1 MKFAGRRVLVT
12 GGARGMGL
20 LIARGAAAR
29 GARVALWD
37 RDADALDAAAGDF
50 SPGAGDSSPG
60 AGAFSP
66 EAGDISPTAD
76 ASSPTAEA
84 SSPTAGG
91 ASSPEVWRQVVDVSD
106 RRQVEEAAT
115 VLRSGFGEVE
125 ILVNNAGVVSG
136 RAFADLTPEEV
147 ERTLAVNAAALFWL
161 TRAFLPPMIRR
172 GEGHLVTMASAGGL
186 IGVPGLSD
194 YCASKFAAVGFH
206 ESLRAE
212 LRRTAPGVRATL
224 VCPFF
229 VDTGMFAGVR
239 TRFPRLLPILRPEA
253 VAAATVRAVE
263 RDRAVVVLPWFIHS
277 LKLLRLL
284 PGGWLDPIAAFFGIH
299 AAMDTF
305 EGRPPTR
312 R

>member
-37 RDADALDAAAGDF
+37 RDAEALDAAAVDF
-50 SPGAGDSSPG
+50 PPAAGEISPAAGEFLPAAGEISPM
-60 AGAFSP
+60 AGASGP
-66 EAGDISPTAD
+66 AP
-76 ASSPTAEA
+76 
-84 SSPTAGG
+84 
-91 ASSPEVWRQVVDVSD
+91 WRQVVDVSD
-106 RRQVEEAAT
+106 RRQVEEAAAA
-115 VLRSGFGEVE
+115 LRSGFGEVE
-125 ILVNNAGVVSG
+125 ILVNNAGVVTG
-136 RAFADLTPEEV
+136 KAFADLTPEEV

-161 TRAFLPPMIRR
+161 ARAFLPPMIRR
-172 GEGHLVTMASAGGL
+172 GAGHLVTMASAGGL

-239 TRFPRLLPILRPEA
+239 TRFPRLLPILRPET
-253 VAAATVRAVE
+253 VAAATLRAVE
-263 RDRAVVVLPWFIHS
+263 RDRAVVVRPRFVHS

-284 PGGWLDPIAAFFGIH
+284 PGGWLDPLAAFFGIH

-305 EGRPPTR
+305 EGRPASR

>member
-37 RDADALDAAAGDF
+37 RDAEALDAAAGDF
-50 SPGAGDSSPG
+50 SPA
-60 AGAFSP
+60 
-66 EAGDISPTAD
+66 AGDISP
-76 ASSPTAEA
+76 
-84 SSPTAGG
+84 AGG
-91 ASSPEVWRQVVDVSD
+91 ASAPEVWRQVVDVSD
-106 RRQVEEAAT
+106 RRQVEEAAAA
-115 VLRSGFGEVE
+115 LASGFGEVE
-125 ILVNNAGVVSG
+125 ILVNNAGVVTG
-136 RAFADLTPEEV
+136 KAFADLTPDEV

-239 TRFPRLLPILRPEA
+239 TRFPRLLPILRPET
-253 VAAATVRAVE
+253 VAAATLRAVE
-263 RDRAVVVLPWFIHS
+263 RDRAVVVRPRFVHS

-284 PGGWLDPIAAFFGIH
+284 PGGWLDPLAAFFGIH

-305 EGRPPTR
+305 EGRPPPR
-312 R
+312 RCTDPEPAPGPARRRA

>member
-37 RDADALDAAAGDF
+37 RDAEALDAAAGEF
-50 SPGAGDSSPG
+50 SP
-60 AGAFSP
+60 
-66 EAGDISPTAD
+66 
-76 ASSPTAEA
+76 
-84 SSPTAGG
+84 AGG
-91 ASSPEVWRQVVDVSD
+91 ESTTEPWRQAVDVSD
-106 RRQVEEAAT
+106 RRQVEEAAAA
-115 VLRSGFGEVE
+115 LASGFGEVE

-136 RAFADLTPEEV
+136 RPFADLTPEQV

-172 GEGHLVTMASAGGL
+172 GEGHLVTMASAAGL

-212 LRRTAPGVRATL
+212 LRRTAPGVRSTL

-229 VDTGMFAGVR
+229 VNTGMFAGVR
-239 TRFPRLLPILRPEA
+239 TRFPRLLPILRPET
-253 VAAATVRAVE
+253 VAAATIRAVE
-263 RDRAVVVLPWFIHS
+263 RDRAVVVRPRFVHS

-305 EGRPPTR
+305 EGRPRPGAEPIPNR
-312 R
+312 PRSGRNRA

>member
-1 MKFAGRRVLVT
+1 MKFEGRRVLVT

-37 RDADALDAAAGDF
+37 RDADALDAAAGE
-50 SPGAGDSSPG
+50 
-60 AGAFSP
+60 FSP
-66 EAGDISPTAD
+66 EAGDISPA
-76 ASSPTAEA
+76 A
-84 SSPTAGG
+84 G
-91 ASSPEVWRQVVDVSD
+91 ASIPEPWRQVVEVSD
-106 RRQVEEAAT
+106 RRQVEEAAAA
-115 VLRSGFGEVE
+115 LRSGFGEVE

-136 RAFADLTPEEV
+136 KAFADLTPEEV

-161 TRAFLPPMIRR
+161 TRAFLPPMVRR

-305 EGRPPTR
+305 EGRPPSRPPKRPSPGGR
-312 R
+312 RA

>member
-1 MKFAGRRVLVT
+1 ME
-12 GGARGMGL
+12 
-20 LIARGAAAR
+20 AAA
-29 GARVALWD
+29 
-37 RDADALDAAAGDF
+37 
-50 SPGAGDSSPG
+50 
-60 AGAFSP
+60 
-66 EAGDISPTAD
+66 ET
-76 ASSPTAEA
+76 
-84 SSPTAGG
+84 
-91 ASSPEVWRQVVDVSD
+91 
-106 RRQVEEAAT
+106 
-115 VLRSGFGEVE
+115 LRSGFGEVE

-136 RAFADLTPEEV
+136 RPFADLTPEEV

-172 GEGHLVTMASAGGL
+172 GEGHLVTMASAAGL

-229 VDTGMFAGVR
+229 VNTGMFAGVR
-239 TRFPRLLPILRPEA
+239 TRFPRLLPILSPET
-253 VAAATVRAVE
+253 VAAATIRAVE
-263 RDRAVVVLPWFIHS
+263 RDRAVVVRPRFVHS

-305 EGRPPTR
+305 EGRPPPR
-312 R
+312 P

>member
-37 RDADALDAAAGDF
+37 RDADALDAAAGQI
-50 SPGAGDSSPG
+50 SPPTGDS
-60 AGAFSP
+60 AP
-66 EAGDISPTAD
+66 EP
-76 ASSPTAEA
+76 
-84 SSPTAGG
+84 
-91 ASSPEVWRQVVDVSD
+91 WRQAVDVSD
-106 RRQVEEAAT
+106 RRQVEEAAAA
-115 VLRSGFGEVE
+115 LASGFGEVE

-136 RAFADLTPEEV
+136 RPFADLTPEQV

-172 GEGHLVTMASAGGL
+172 GEGHLVTMASAAGL

-212 LRRTAPGVRATL
+212 LRRTAPGVRSTL

-229 VDTGMFAGVR
+229 VNTGMFAGVR
-239 TRFPRLLPILRPEA
+239 TRFPRLLPILRPET
-253 VAAATVRAVE
+253 VAAATLRAVE
-263 RDRAVVVLPWFIHS
+263 RDRAVVVRPRFVHS

-305 EGRPPTR
+305 EGRPRPGAEPIPNR
-312 R
+312 PRSGRNRA

>member
-12 GGARGMGL
+12 GGGRGMGL

-50 SPGAGDSSPG
+50 SPT
-60 AGAFSP
+60 
-66 EAGDISPTAD
+66 AGDISP
-76 ASSPTAEA
+76 
-84 SSPTAGG
+84 AGG
-91 ASSPEVWRQVVDVSD
+91 ASASEVWRQVVDVSD
-106 RRQVEEAAT
+106 RRQVEKAAAA
-115 VLRSGFGEVE
+115 LASGFGEVE

-136 RAFADLTPEEV
+136 KAFADLTPEEV

-172 GEGHLVTMASAGGL
+172 GEGHLVTMASAAGL

-212 LRRTAPGVRATL
+212 LRRIAPGVRATL

-239 TRFPRLLPILRPEA
+239 TRFPRLLPILRPET
-253 VAAATVRAVE
+253 VAAATIRAVE
-263 RDRAVVVLPWFIHS
+263 RDRAVVVRPRFVHS

-284 PGGWLDPIAAFFGIH
+284 PGGWLDPLAAFFGIH

-305 EGRPPTR
+305 EGRPPSR

>member
-1 MKFAGRRVLVT
+1 MKFEGRRILVT

-37 RDADALDAAAGDF
+37 RDGDALDAAAGEF
-50 SPGAGDSSPG
+50 PPAAGEFPPAAGAFPAAGDST
-60 AGAFSP
+60 P
-66 EAGDISPTAD
+66 EP
-76 ASSPTAEA
+76 
-84 SSPTAGG
+84 
-91 ASSPEVWRQVVDVSD
+91 WRQVVDISD
-106 RRQVEEAAT
+106 RRQVEAAAET
-115 VLRSGFGEVE
+115 LRSGFGEVE

-136 RAFADLTPEEV
+136 RPFADLTPEQV

-172 GEGHLVTMASAGGL
+172 GEGHLVTMASAAGL

-229 VDTGMFAGVR
+229 VNTGMFAGVR
-239 TRFPRLLPILRPEA
+239 TRFPRLLPILSPET
-253 VAAATVRAVE
+253 VAAATIRAVE
-263 RDRAVVVLPWFIHS
+263 RDRAVVVRPRFVHS

-305 EGRPPTR
+305 EGRPPPR
-312 R
+312 P

>member
-37 RDADALDAAAGDF
+37 RDADALDAAAGQI
-50 SPGAGDSSPG
+50 SPPAGDS
-60 AGAFSP
+60 AP
-66 EAGDISPTAD
+66 EP
-76 ASSPTAEA
+76 
-84 SSPTAGG
+84 
-91 ASSPEVWRQVVDVSD
+91 WRQAVDVSD
-106 RRQVEEAAT
+106 RRQVEEAAAA
-115 VLRSGFGEVE
+115 LASGFGEVE

-136 RAFADLTPEEV
+136 RPFADLTPEQV

-172 GEGHLVTMASAGGL
+172 GEGHLVTMASAAGL

-229 VDTGMFAGVR
+229 VNTGMFAGVR
-239 TRFPRLLPILRPEA
+239 TRFPRLLPILSPET
-253 VAAATVRAVE
+253 VAAATIRAVE
-263 RDRAVVVLPWFIHS
+263 RDRAVVVRPRFVHS

-305 EGRPPTR
+305 EGRLPPR